1 MAAMTYRAPTRD
13 LTFALTEIAG
23 VGRLMGRAPFES
35 FDLETLQ
42 AVLDGAGRFA
52 EGVLAPLNRSGDIEG
67 ARFENGRVFAA
78 AGFADAFRRYAV
90 DGWNG
95 LAADPAHGGQG
106 LPRAAAL
113 AAFEFVH
120 AANMSFGLCPTL
132 SEAAMHCLAAHGSDG
147 QKAIYLPRL
156 VCGEW
161 TGTMNLT
168 EPQAGS
174 DLALVRTRAEPSNG
188 RYKLF
193 GQKIF
198 ITWGDHDCADNIVH
212 LVLARLPDA
221 PAGVK
226 GISLFLAPK
235 FLVDGAGKPGAANA
249 LRALSIE
256 HKLGI
261 HASPTCVMAFEGADA
276 ELIGAPGQGLACM
289 FTMMNAAR
297 LNVGMQGVG
306 IAERA
311 YQQALEFSLERKQ
324 GRSPWSSDYP
334 ARIFDLPDIRRML
347 MLMKAKIE
355 AARAICL
362 TTAVA
367 ADLAECAATPEERES
382 ARLREEL
389 LVPIA
394 KAWSTDVGVD
404 VASLGVQ
411 IHGGMGFIEE
421 TGAAQHYR
429 DARIAPI
436 YEGTNGIQA
445 IDLAGRKLA
454 LANGAAVAALIADM
468 RETAVALRA
477 GKLDSLAMPLEAGVE
492 TLERATRTMLVKKGT
507 VDALAAASPYL
518 RLAGDVVG
526 GWMHAKSALAA
537 KRADA
542 GYGQTKMALAEF
554 YAAHVLAQAPGQF
567 AAIESGAAQLTALTP
582 SALGVV

>member
-1 MAAMTYRAPTRD
+1 MTYRAPVRD
-13 LTFALTEIAG
+13 LTFALSEVAG
-23 VGRLMGRAPFES
+23 FGRVTA
-35 FDLETLQ
+35 LEHFSAADEATVA

-52 EGVLAPLNRSGDIEG
+52 EGVLAPLNRSGDLEG

-78 AGFADAFRRYAV
+78 TGFADAYRRYAA

-95 LAADPAHGGQG
+95 LAAEAEFGGQG
-106 LPRAAAL
+106 LPRAVAL

-132 SEAAMHCLAAHGSDG
+132 TEAAIHCLVAHGSER
-147 QKAIYLPRL
+147 QKALYLHKL
-156 VCGEW
+156 VSGEW

-168 EPQAGS
+168 EAQAGS
-174 DLALVRTRAEPSNG
+174 DLALVRTRAEPDGNG
-188 RYKLF
+188 GYQLF

-198 ITWGDHDCADNIVH
+198 ITWGDHDCAGNIVH

-221 PAGVK
+221 SEGVK

-235 FLVDGAGKPGAANA
+235 FLVDESGKPGAGNA

-261 HASPTCVMAFEGADA
+261 HASPTCVMAYEGAAA
-276 ELIGAPGQGLACM
+276 ELVGQPGQGLAQM

-311 YQQALEFSLERKQ
+311 YQQALAFSLERKQ
-324 GRSPWSSDYP
+324 GRSPWSGEYP
-334 ARIFDLPDIRRML
+334 SRLFDLPDVRRML
-347 MLMKAKIE
+347 TLMKTKIE

-362 TTAVA
+362 STAVA
-367 ADLAECAATPEERES
+367 ADLADYQTGAQARDAAK
-382 ARLREEL
+382 LREEL

-394 KAWSTDVGVD
+394 KAWSTDVGVE

-454 LANGAAVAALIADM
+454 LAGGAAMTGLIAEM
-468 RETAVALRA
+468 RETAAQSRARGQDAIAAPLSAGIEALEHASALMMAR
-477 GKLDSLAMPLEAGVE
+477 
-492 TLERATRTMLVKKGT
+492 KGT
-507 VDALAAASPYL
+507 PDALAAAAPFL
-518 RLAGDVVG
+518 ALAGDVVG
-526 GWMHAKSALAA
+526 GWMHAKAALSP
-537 KRADA
+537 KPGDA
-542 GYGQTKMALAEF
+542 GYLKTKIALAEF
-554 YAAHVLAQAPGQF
+554 YAAHVLAAAPGRA
-567 AAIESGAAQLTALTP
+567 AAIESGAAAIADLSPA
-582 SALGVV
+582 ALGAA